1 MRDAFQDRLPF
12 VPPDYDAPLEVA
24 ERQAGCPD
32 TSRVKGMFF
41 SAIAQEARERSGDA
55 VGRERYVAF
64 HGYPLTEW
72 LAFLPE
78 AARAAYPEL
87 TEREGMRRFGQNAFS
102 VFTNSLAG
110 RVLFSMAGRNI
121 RTAVGLTGR
130 AFDAIG
136 SHGGVDVLVNEPGR
150 AVFGLREMWDYLDA
164 WHVGIYEG
172 ALDAFG
178 HVGEVRIRAFDIKN
192 GDLEIRYGPR

>member
-1 MRDAFQDRLPF
+1 MDAFNDRLPF
-12 VPPDYDAPLEVA
+12 RPPDYDAPLDLA
-24 ERQAGCPD
+24 ERQASCLA

-41 SAIAQEARERSGDA
+41 GAIANEASERSGRT

-78 AARAAYPEL
+78 AAAAAHPQL
-87 TEREGMRRFGQNAFS
+87 PVREGMRRFGQNAFA
-102 VFTNSLAG
+102 VFTGSMVG

-121 RTAVGLTGR
+121 QTAVGLTGR
-130 AFDAIG
+130 AFDTIG
-136 SHGGVDVLVNEPGR
+136 SHGRVEVLVNESGR
-150 AVFGLREMWDYLDA
+150 AIFGLRDMWDYLDA
-164 WHVGIYEG
+164 WHVGIFEG

-178 HVGEVRIRAFDIKN
+178 QVGEVRVRTFNICN
-192 GDLEIRYGPR
+192 GDLELRYRPR